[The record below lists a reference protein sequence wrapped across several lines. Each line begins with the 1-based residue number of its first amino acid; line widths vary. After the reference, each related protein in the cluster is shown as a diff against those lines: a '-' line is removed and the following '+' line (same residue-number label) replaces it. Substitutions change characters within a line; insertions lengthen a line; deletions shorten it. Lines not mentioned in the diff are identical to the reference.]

1 MQSSDRLH
9 ALDAVRAFALLLGVA
24 LHAAQPYV
32 AHLPWI
38 ASESPSSA
46 VAGLWYTIHLF
57 RMPLFFLIA
66 GFFGRM
72 MLERRGAAG
81 FIKDRSR
88 RILLP
93 LVVGVP
99 LIMLITGVAYVL
111 GALVAGQDP
120 RGLRPP
126 AGPAAPHG
134 FIESINLIHLWFLY
148 YLVLFYA
155 LALLVR
161 FAFEAFDRGGR
172 LQARVDAVVRFL
184 MRGFW
189 GPLLLAVPSIAYYS
203 RLEGWS
209 VWGGLPAPFS
219 LIPDVGALMGYGA
232 FFGFGWLLHRQQ
244 PVVLSLR
251 TRWPMFGVLALVA
264 WTVCRYL
271 AGSTPHWGPFLHGG
285 TLVAYTTAY
294 VVGSWCI
301 SFGLI
306 GAALRFLS
314 AYSPARRY
322 LADASYWIYLMHIP
336 VLFFFSLALHPL
348 HWHWSLKYPVTIF
361 CAMTILLLSYHF
373 LVRFTFIGAT
383 LNGRRA
389 ISSTTP
395 AHPHSGRGAPGCAT

>member
-72 MLERRGAAG
+72 MLRGAACRPS
-81 FIKDRSR
+81 IKDRSR

-99 LIMLITGVAYVL
+99 LIMLIAGVAYVL

-120 RGLRPP
+120 RGLR
-126 AGPAAPHG
+126 AGGPAAPHG

-155 LALLVR
+155 LALPVR

-172 LQARVDAVVRFL
+172 LQARVDAV
-184 MRGFW
+184 
-189 GPLLLAVPSIAYYS
+189 
-203 RLEGWS
+203 
-209 VWGGLPAPFS
+209 S
-219 LIPDVGALMGYGA
+219 LD
-232 FFGFGWLLHRQQ
+232 F
-244 PVVLSLR
+244 
-251 TRWPMFGVLALVA
+251 
-264 WTVCRYL
+264 
-271 AGSTPHWGPFLHGG
+271 
-285 TLVAYTTAY
+285 
-294 VVGSWCI
+294 
-301 SFGLI
+301 
-306 GAALRFLS
+306 
-314 AYSPARRY
+314 
-322 LADASYWIYLMHIP
+322 
-336 VLFFFSLALHPL
+336 
-348 HWHWSLKYPVTIF
+348 
-361 CAMTILLLSYHF
+361 
-373 LVRFTFIGAT
+373 
-383 LNGRRA
+383 
-389 ISSTTP
+389 
-395 AHPHSGRGAPGCAT
+395 